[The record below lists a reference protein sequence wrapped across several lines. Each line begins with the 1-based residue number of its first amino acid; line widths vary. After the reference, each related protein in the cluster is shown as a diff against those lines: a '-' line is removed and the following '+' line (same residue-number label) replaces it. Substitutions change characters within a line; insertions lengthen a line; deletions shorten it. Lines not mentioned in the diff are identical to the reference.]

1 MTAVIEASRM
11 PDGIKYAIANSRPNS
26 FGSSENMCARVH
38 CICKSSAPKRY
49 GAIRTA
55 RVIVYIVFGNVVPK
69 RYGAY
74 TYRDPA
80 VDDPALRRLL
90 ENICFFSVITFE
102 RPRTG
107 RLLASG
113 IRGGFRRRPNHVLGS
128 FDFLLDSLADRGLHL
143 VACLAD

>member
-1 MTAVIEASRM
+1 MLSQTHAQTVLVVLKTCVPECIV
-11 PDGIKYAIANSRPNS
+11 
-26 FGSSENMCARVH
+26 FGKVVRLSGMGR
-38 CICKSSAPKRY
+38 
-49 GAIRTA
+49 IRTA